1 MLLLLLSLGIMIR
14 LITFDFWNTLF
25 VDRGEEIR
33 NDMRKEFA
41 FSRLQKYKPDL
52 TKDELNAAFEVARI
66 DFELQWRRYTTST
79 MNKYVQVV
87 CNELGIAI
95 SQNDQEEIVGFFETV
110 LLQHQP
116 LLIPNAGDAVKNAK
130 ARLKVGLISDTGYS
144 PGTTLRKIM
153 GNHGIESY
161 FDSFSFSNETGY
173 LKPRLESFLR
183 ILYDLKIRPEEAVHI
198 GDLEHTDIA
207 GAKRIGLKAIKFIGA
222 NHLATRESMADVV
235 IDDIAELPVALEKL
249 QYNGMK

>member
-1 MLLLLLSLGIMIR
+1 MIR

-33 NDMRKEFA
+33 HDMRKEFA
-41 FSRLQKYKPDL
+41 FKRLQKYKPDL
-52 TKDELNAAFEVARI
+52 TKDELKAAFEVARI

-79 MNKYVQVV
+79 MNVYVQVV

-130 ARLKVGLISDTGYS
+130 ARD
-144 PGTTLRKIM
+144 
-153 GNHGIESY
+153 
-161 FDSFSFSNETGY
+161 
-173 LKPRLESFLR
+173 
-183 ILYDLKIRPEEAVHI
+183 
-198 GDLEHTDIA
+198 
-207 GAKRIGLKAIKFIGA
+207 
-222 NHLATRESMADVV
+222 
-235 IDDIAELPVALEKL
+235 
-249 QYNGMK
+249 

>member
-1 MLLLLLSLGIMIR
+1 MIR

-41 FSRLQKYKPDL
+41 FNHLQKYKPGL
-52 TKDELNAAFEVARI
+52 TKDEVNSAFDIARG

-79 MNKYVQVV
+79 MKDYARVV
-87 CNELGIAI
+87 CNELGICI
-95 SQNDQEEIVGFFETV
+95 EPKDHEEIVEFFETV

-173 LKPRLESFLR
+173 LKPRIETFLR
-183 ILYDLKIRPEEAVHI
+183 ILHDLKIRPEEAVHI

-207 GAKRIGLKAIKFIGA
+207 GAKRIGMKAIKFIGA

-235 IDDIAELPVALEKL
+235 IDDMAELPVALEKL

>member
-1 MLLLLLSLGIMIR
+1 MIR

-33 NDMRKEFA
+33 HDMRKEFA
-41 FSRLQKYKPDL
+41 FERLQKYKPDL
-52 TKDELNAAFEVARI
+52 TKDELKAAFEVARI

-79 MNKYVQVV
+79 MNVYVQVV

-110 LLQHQP
+110 LLQRQP

-130 ARLKVGLISDTGYS
+130 DRLKVGLISDTGYS

-183 ILYDLKIRPEEAVHI
+183 ILHDLKIRPEEAVHI

-207 GAKRIGLKAIKFIGA
+207 GAKRIGMKAIKFIGV

-235 IDDIAELPVALEKL
+235 IDDMAELPVALEKL

>member
-1 MLLLLLSLGIMIR
+1 MIR

-41 FSRLQKYKPDL
+41 FSRLQEYKPDL
-52 TKDELNAAFEVARI
+52 TKDELNAAFEVARF
-66 DFELQWRRYTTST
+66 DFELQWRTYTTST

-87 CNELGIAI
+87 CNELGIGI
-95 SQNDQEEIVGFFETV
+95 SQDDQEEIVGFFETV

-144 PGTTLRKIM
+144 PGRTLRKIM
-153 GNHGIESY
+153 GNHGIESH

-173 LKPRLESFLR
+173 LKPRLESFLQ
-183 ILYDLKIRPEEAVHI
+183 ILHDLKIRPEEAVHI

-207 GAKRIGLKAIKFIGA
+207 GAKRIGMKAIKFIGA

-235 IDDIAELPVALEKL
+235 IDDMAELPVALEKL